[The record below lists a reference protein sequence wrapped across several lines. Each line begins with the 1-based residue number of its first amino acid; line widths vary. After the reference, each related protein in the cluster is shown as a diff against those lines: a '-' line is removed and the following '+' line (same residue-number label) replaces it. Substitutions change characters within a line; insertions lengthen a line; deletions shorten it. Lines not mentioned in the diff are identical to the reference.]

1 MEIVIETGRLLLRK
15 FTIED
20 AELVLQL
27 NRDEEVTRYTGDPVK
42 DLDHARMVLEQSILP
57 QYAAN
62 GFGRWAVLL
71 KPSLEFIGWCGLKFR
86 AERNEIDL
94 GYRFKT
100 SAWGKGFATEAAAAL
115 IGHCFE
121 AGFARVTCGHFVDN
135 PASGRVIAKL
145 GFQCIGSERLWCEA
159 RGEDVETLRY
169 ERLNETLSRVQAG
182 S

>member
-71 KPSLEFIGWCGLKFR
+71 TPSLAFIGWCGLKFR

-100 SAWGKGFATEAAAAL
+100 SAWGKGFATEAAAACL
-115 IGHCFE
+115 DYGFRRLGLPRIVGHSMPANLASIRVLENCGMKRVGEEIIDDHPAVTYE
-121 AGFARVTCGHFVDN
+121 AIN
-135 PASGRVIAKL
+135 PFPL
-145 GFQCIGSERLWCEA
+145 
-159 RGEDVETLRY
+159 T
-169 ERLNETLSRVQAG
+169 
-182 S
+182 